1 MIKNVIYMFFC
12 LKVFFL
18 FYLDWNMEIYGEN
31 LDMIFVDVNIFV
43 ERLLYFYIV
52 VRFKINVENNG
63 KD

>member
-1 MIKNVIYMFFC
+1 
-12 LKVFFL
+12 
-18 FYLDWNMEIYGEN
+18 MEIYGED
-31 LDMIFVDVNIFV
+31 LDMIFVDVNVFV